1 MKNTLRFVANLPVF
15 TLAFLLLLIGTIS
28 CTGERDGVQTPAESE
43 QRVLNYSASVSFVDM
58 NGDTIST
65 IDAAVADDDES
76 RSAGLMNVPSMPEDA
91 GMVFI
96 FENNQP
102 RSFWMANTPL
112 SLDIIFA
119 NSNFEIVRIHR
130 NTQPYSARSIES
142 GRPAQ
147 YVVEVNAGYAVN
159 HDIREGMSIVIERS
173 E

>member
-1 MKNTLRFVANLPVF
+1 MFA
-15 TLAFLLLLIGTIS
+15 LAILIALISVIS
-28 CTGERDGVQTPAESE
+28 CTNERNEVGTPDERE
-43 QRVLNYSASVSFVDM
+43 ERVLNYSAEVSFLSM

-119 NSNFEIVRIHR
+119 NSDFEIVRIHR
-130 NTQPYSARSIES
+130 NTQPYSSRSIES
-142 GRPAQ
+142 GRPAK

-159 HDIREGMSIVIERS
+159 HDIREGMTIAIQRPE
-173 E
+173 

>member
-1 MKNTLRFVANLPVF
+1 MNTLRPFANLPIYI
-15 TLAFLLLLIGTIS
+15 LSLLFPFVSLIS
-28 CTGERDGVQTPAESE
+28 CTNERNEVGTPDKREE
-43 QRVLNYSASVSFVDM
+43 RVLDYSAKVSFLAI

-130 NTQPYSARSIES
+130 NTQPYSARSIQS

-159 HDIREGMSIVIERS
+159 HDIREGMSIAIQRPE
-173 E
+173 